1 MADQSVMNEPAEPLA
16 KQAMTADVVVGLLTL
31 NNVGTIEQVVKSIIE
46 GLQRFFAGASV
57 MIVNYR
63 RRVSRRHAGDR

>member
-31 NNVGTIEQVVKSIIE
+31 NNIETIEQAVKSIIE
-46 GLQRFFAGASV
+46 GLR
-57 MIVNYR
+57 YLCR
-63 RRVSRRHAGDR
+63 RLGDDSESS